1 MMNIRKSA
9 VFASLLLFGA
19 AGCADLNVENTNQPD
34 RAGALRTAGDIESLI
49 SGTFSTWFHNQHN
62 NTHQCAG
69 SPGVWMGIASFQGSN
84 AWNNCGANPYSQIP
98 RPTLTNAPA
107 DANYNTIAQPWYA
120 NYRAIAA
127 VSQGLAAMNADED
140 LVADMTAS
148 DYARLRAFGKFMLG
162 LGHATLASVY
172 DRAFVVDETVDLS
185 EGADLQPYG
194 EVMTAALGYFDEAA
208 AMAATETFTIP
219 SLWVGNTITNVELGK
234 IARGL
239 KARYRAAVARNG
251 AERTAVDWNAVL
263 TDLTAA
269 AGQEWTMEHD
279 WVNWWSNNVFWQSGY
294 GYAWLSYQYYGMAD
308 QSGKYQQWLAM
319 AVNSRHP
326 NLGGATNATAFTII
340 TPDLRFPQGATLAA
354 QTAAP
359 GRYFTIP
366 EYSITG
372 QWARPDRGTWRWSW
386 YRNLKFDALN
396 DAGDTYRLL
405 PRSEL
410 RLLAAEAYFRTGQLQ
425 RAADSVNVSR
435 VFNGLNATN
444 SAGLNTSCVPKLPNL
459 SCGNLFQMLTWEVWM
474 ETMMEGHF
482 GSPKYFFDR
491 GADLLYKGTA
501 LQIPIPAKELQLL
514 QLTPVYTFG
523 GVGGD
528 SSAPTSYYNFPN
540 EG

>member
-1 MMNIRKSA
+1 MKNIRKTA

-19 AGCADLNVENTNQPD
+19 AGCADLDVDNTNQPD

-62 NTHQCAG
+62 NTHSCAN

-84 AWNNCGANPYSQIP
+84 SWNNCAANPYSQIP
-98 RPTLTNAPA
+98 RPALTNAPA

-127 VSQGLAAMNADED
+127 VSQGLAALAADPELED
-140 LVADMTAS
+140 DLSAS
-148 DYARLRAFGKFMLG
+148 DLARLKAFGKFMLG
-162 LGHATLASVY
+162 LGHATLATVY
-172 DRAFVVDETVDLS
+172 DRAFIVDETTDLS
-185 EGADLQPYG
+185 AGTELQPYG

-208 AMAATETFTIP
+208 ALSSGESFTIP
-219 SLWVGNTITNVELGK
+219 SLWVGASITNVQLAK

-239 KARYRAAVARNG
+239 KARYRASVARTT
-251 AERTAVDWNAVL
+251 AERDAVDWAAVL
-263 TDLTAA
+263 TDLAA
-269 AGQEWTMEHD
+269 AGGQEWTMEHD

-308 QSGKYQQWLAM
+308 QSGRYQTWLGM
-319 AVNSRHP
+319 TVNSRHP
-326 NLGGATNATAFTII
+326 NLGGADNTTAFII
-340 TPDLRFPQGATLAA
+340 VTPDLRFAQGATRTA
-354 QTAAP
+354 QAAAP
-359 GRYFTIP
+359 GRYFRIP

-386 YRNLKFDALN
+386 YRNHKFDALN

-410 RLLAAEAYFRTGQLQ
+410 RLLAAEALLRTGNGAA
-425 RAADSVNVSR
+425 AADSINVSR

-444 SAGLNTSCVPKLPNL
+444 SSGLNTSCVPKLP
-459 SCGNLFQMLTWEVWM
+459 SSACGGLLHILAWEVWM

-491 GADLLYKGTA
+491 RNGFLYKNTA
-501 LQIPIPAKELQLL
+501 LQMPIPAKELQLL
-514 QLTPVYTFG
+514 QLTPVYTYG
-523 GVGGD
+523 GGGD
-528 SSAPTSYYNFPN
+528 GSAPTSAFAFPH